1 MKLMI
6 VRHGDPDYIHDS
18 LTEKGKREAELL
30 SKRLAKMDIQEFYQ
44 SPLGRAQLTASYTLH
59 EMHRE
64 AETLDWLREF
74 DPRIIRPDRIL
85 RKSVAWDW
93 QVEDWTKDCRFY
105 DYDHWYENDVMRRG
119 NVKERYQCV
128 HEGKTFR
135 VEKGNHDTI
144 VFFCHFGVECV
155 LLSHLLHISP
165 MILWQGFVAAPSS
178 VTIVHTEERRKG
190 IAAFRIAQFGDISH
204 LYAADEQPSF
214 AARFVECY
222 EDDGQH

>member
-1 MKLMI
+1 MRLMI

-105 DYDHWYENDVMRRG
+105 DYEHGY
-119 NVKERYQCV
+119 V
-128 HEGKTFR
+128 HDGKLFR

>member
-1 MKLMI
+1 M
-6 VRHGDPDYIHDS
+6 
-18 LTEKGKREAELL
+18 RE
-30 SKRLAKMDIQEFYQ
+30 R
-44 SPLGRAQLTASYTLH
+44 
-59 EMHRE
+59 HRE

-119 NVKERYQCV
+119 NVKERYQWVCDNFDVFLKEHGYV
-128 HEGKTFR
+128 HDGKLFR